1 MAEFEESLEEL
12 KGKQK
17 LYEEQLQQ
25 VEEALKQEET
35 EDLKRLQADLKEV
48 IQLTRHLVEYKQQ
61 QEQQLAEAPAE
72 AAAAAAAA
80 AVAAAAATQEPSPQG
95 AQPSPASAQ
104 QEQQQQQQQ
113 QQQTAGRPD
122 AAPTPAPA
130 AAAAAA
136 KAAAAE
142 QPAARGPLVGRTCS
156 AEYEGKRYYASIVEV
171 KRDPKEGER
180 VVVDFIGWG
189 NREEYPLQQVVLL
202 PQASAADFPVG
213 AAAQAIYSGDGR
225 WYNCSIL
232 AATPFGFRVRFA
244 EYKNEEDLPGD
255 RIRFPRKNTPKN
267 RPNDIITPGGYRI
280 PQYLAAKPTD
290 TEAQK
295 NSKKRRVKAIK
306 QQQKTEQAEQQLAD
320 SAKLWQ
326 QFNKKASKKT
336 MPGFMTGRGHESI
349 FRGIE
354 VKPNINPV
362 EANRQL
368 QQQQTFQP
376 RRKHDFDEGNLPDE

>member
-1 MAEFEESLEEL
+1 MAEFEESLEDL
-12 KGKQK
+12 QGKQV

-35 EDLKRLQADLKEV
+35 DDLKRLRADLQEV

-61 QEQQLAEAPAE
+61 QEQQASEAHAAGAPPTSAQPVSAPSDQAAAPSGPAPA
-72 AAAAAAAA
+72 
-80 AVAAAAATQEPSPQG
+80 AV
-95 AQPSPASAQ
+95 PA
-104 QEQQQQQQQ
+104 
-113 QQQTAGRPD
+113 
-122 AAPTPAPA
+122 TPAPA
-130 AAAAAA
+130 
-136 KAAAAE
+136 
-142 QPAARGPLVGRTCS
+142 QLSGGRVLVGRTCS

-202 PQASAADFPVG
+202 PQASATDFPPNTS
-213 AAAQAIYSGDGR
+213 AQAIYSGDGR
-225 WYNCSIL
+225 WYDCSII
-232 AATPFGFRVRFA
+232 AATPFGFRVRFTD
-244 EYKNEEDLPGD
+244 YKNEEDLPGD
-255 RIRFPRKNTPKN
+255 RVRAPRKAAPKKRVN
-267 RPNDIITPGGYRI
+267 EIITPGGYRI

-306 QQQKTEQAEQQLAD
+306 QQQKTEQAEQQIAN
-320 SAKLWQ
+320 SAKSWQ
-326 QFNKKASKKT
+326 QFNKKAVKKT

-362 EANRQL
+362 EASRQL
-368 QQQQTFQP
+368 QLQQTFMP
-376 RRKHDFDEGNLPDE
+376 RRKHDFDEGNLPDD

>member
-12 KGKQK
+12 QGKQK

-35 EDLKRLQADLKEV
+35 EDLQRLRADLKEV
-48 IQLTRHLVEYKQQ
+48 IQLTKHLVEYKQQ
-61 QEQQLAEAPAE
+61 QEQQVLESQ
-72 AAAAAAAA
+72 A
-80 AVAAAAATQEPSPQG
+80 AVLAPSEATAPKE
-95 AQPSPASAQ
+95 AQPSATVAREQPVGPTETPAPPASAY
-104 QEQQQQQQQ
+104 EP
-113 QQQTAGRPD
+113 AGG
-122 AAPTPAPA
+122 T
-130 AAAAAA
+130 
-136 KAAAAE
+136 
-142 QPAARGPLVGRTCS
+142 LVGRTCS

-202 PQASAADFPVG
+202 PQASATDFPAG
-213 AAAQAIYSGDGR
+213 TAAQAIYSGDGR
-225 WYNCSIL
+225 WYDCSII
-232 AATPFGFRVRFA
+232 AAMPFGFRVRFTD
-244 EYKNEEDLPGD
+244 YKNEEELPGD
-255 RIRFPRKNTPKN
+255 RVRAPRKAAPKK
-267 RPNDIITPGGYRI
+267 RANDIITPGGYRI

-306 QQQKTEQAEQQLAD
+306 QQQKTEEAEHQLAK
-320 SAKLWQ
+320 SAKSWQ
-326 QFNKKASKKT
+326 QFNKKAVRKT

-354 VKPNINPV
+354 IKPNINPV
-362 EANRQL
+362 EASRQL
-368 QQQQTFQP
+368 QLQQTFMP
-376 RRKHDFDEGNLPDE
+376 RRKHDFDEGNLPDD

>member
-12 KGKQK
+12 KAKQK

-25 VEEALKQEET
+25 VEDALKQEET

-48 IQLTRHLVEYKQQ
+48 IQLTRHLVEYKEQ
-61 QEQQLAEAPAE
+61 QEQQAADPSTEA

-80 AVAAAAATQEPSPQG
+80 AVAAAAAPQESSTTDKQ
-95 AQPSPASAQ
+95 ASPAAPAAR
-104 QEQQQQQQQ
+104 EQQQAAAARTD
-113 QQQTAGRPD
+113 TA
-122 AAPTPAPA
+122 ATPAPA
-130 AAAAAA
+130 AAAQ
-136 KAAAAE
+136 E
-142 QPAARGPLVGRTCS
+142 QHSSGGPLVGRTCS

-202 PQASAADFPVG
+202 PQVSATDFPVG
-213 AAAQAIYSGDGR
+213 TTAQAIYSGDGR
-225 WYNCSIL
+225 WYDCSII
-232 AATPFGFRVRFA
+232 ATTPFGFRVRFT

-255 RIRFPRKNTPKN
+255 RVRAPRKAVPKK
-267 RPNDIITPGGYRI
+267 RANDIITPGGYRI

-290 TEAQK
+290 TQAQK

-306 QQQKTEQAEQQLAD
+306 QQQKTEQAEQQLTD
-320 SAKLWQ
+320 SAKSWQ
-326 QFNKKASKKT
+326 QFNKKAVKKT

-362 EANRQL
+362 EASRQL
-368 QQQQTFQP
+368 QLQQTFMP
-376 RRKHDFDEGNLPDE
+376 RRKHDFEEGNLPDD

>member
-12 KGKQK
+12 QGKQK

-35 EDLKRLQADLKEV
+35 EDLQRLRADLQEV
-48 IQLTRHLVEYKQQ
+48 IQLTKHLVEYKQQ
-61 QEQQLAEAPAE
+61 QEQQPAE
-72 AAAAAAAA
+72 AEPAKTSKEL
-80 AVAAAAATQEPSPQG
+80 ATKD
-95 AQPSPASAQ
+95 ARPASASREQ
-104 QEQQQQQQQ
+104 GAAPAGVTSAAVPATPVPEQQ
-113 QQQTAGRPD
+113 
-122 AAPTPAPA
+122 
-130 AAAAAA
+130 
-136 KAAAAE
+136 
-142 QPAARGPLVGRTCS
+142 ARGGPLIGRTCS

-202 PQASAADFPVG
+202 PQASATDFP
-213 AAAQAIYSGDGR
+213 ANSSAQAIYSGDGR
-225 WYNCSIL
+225 WYDCSII
-232 AATPFGFRVRFA
+232 AITPFGFRVRFTD
-244 EYKNEEDLPGD
+244 YKNEEDLPGD
-255 RIRFPRKNTPKN
+255 RVRAPRKAAPKK
-267 RPNDIITPGGYRI
+267 RTNDIITPGGYRI

-306 QQQKTEQAEQQLAD
+306 QQQKTEQAEQQLVN
-320 SAKLWQ
+320 SAKSWQ
-326 QFNKKASKKT
+326 QFNKKAVKKAI
-336 MPGFMTGRGHESI
+336 PGFMTGRGHESI

-362 EANRQL
+362 EASRQL
-368 QQQQTFQP
+368 QLQQTFMP
-376 RRKHDFDEGNLPDE
+376 RRKHDFDEGNLPDD

>member
-12 KGKQK
+12 KAKQK
-17 LYEEQLQQ
+17 VYEEQLQQ
-25 VEEALKQEET
+25 VEDALKQEET

-61 QEQQLAEAPAE
+61 QEQQLADSSAE

-80 AVAAAAATQEPSPQG
+80 AVTAAVAAAAAPQESSTTDK
-95 AQPSPASAQ
+95 QPSPAVAAPR
-104 QEQQQQQQQ
+104 EQQQ
-113 QQQTAGRPD
+113 
-122 AAPTPAPA
+122 AASRTDTSATPAPA
-130 AAAAAA
+130 AAIQ
-136 KAAAAE
+136 E
-142 QPAARGPLVGRTCS
+142 QQSRGPLVGRTCS

-202 PQASAADFPVG
+202 PQASATDFPVG
-213 AAAQAIYSGDGR
+213 TAAQAIYSGDGR
-225 WYNCSIL
+225 WYDCSII
-232 AATPFGFRVRFA
+232 ATTPFGFRVRFT

-255 RIRFPRKNTPKN
+255 RVRAPRKAVPKK
-267 RPNDIITPGGYRI
+267 RANDIITPGGYRI

-290 TEAQK
+290 TQAQK

-306 QQQKTEQAEQQLAD
+306 QQQKTEQAEQQLTD
-320 SAKLWQ
+320 SAKSWQ
-326 QFNKKASKKT
+326 QFNKKAVKKA

-362 EANRQL
+362 EASRQL
-368 QQQQTFQP
+368 QLQQTFMP
-376 RRKHDFDEGNLPDE
+376 RRKHDFDEGNLPDD